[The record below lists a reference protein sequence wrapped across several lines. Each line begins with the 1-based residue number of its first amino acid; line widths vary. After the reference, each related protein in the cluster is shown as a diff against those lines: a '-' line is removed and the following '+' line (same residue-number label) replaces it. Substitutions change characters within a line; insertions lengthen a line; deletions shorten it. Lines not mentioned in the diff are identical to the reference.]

1 MRIVEKLQI
10 LNQLASD
17 FAEAKGQ
24 EIQLTHFRK
33 SQLAILKKQY
43 LADNPKWSNAKCD
56 DEARADDQYITVCK
70 GLAEATKEKEKA
82 LWQLKN
88 EHAAINLHQTL
99 QADARA
105 KLKIEQQM
113 T

>member
-1 MRIVEKLQI
+1 MRIAEKLQR
-10 LNQLASD
+10 LNVLAEQYADAKSD
-17 FAEAKGQ
+17 EVR
-24 EIQLTHFRK
+24 LTHFRK
-33 SQLAILKKQY
+33 SKLAILKKQY

-56 DEARADDQYITVCK
+56 DEARASDQYIEVCQ
-70 GLAEATKEKEKA
+70 GLAEATKGKEMA

-99 QADARA
+99 QADSRA

-113 T
+113 P